1 MILLF
6 KNSGPEWDTI
16 PKNAVRHAN
25 IDDGEFWME
34 LGDFIK
40 YFSGVTICSL
50 IPDFDKDGCSDKL
63 SKFSAT

>member
-1 MILLF
+1 M
-6 KNSGPEWDTI
+6 K
-16 PKNAVRHAN
+16 HAN

-50 IPDFDKDGCSDKL
+50 VPDFDKDGCSDTL
-63 SKFSAT
+63 SKLILSIEIVMQITV